1 MSITS
6 STLLVELSMSVWT
19 ANKLDRA
26 ATDTVISNN
35 QAAYGAAQVHK
46 NLMAGTTLRR
56 EIADYS
62 SSCYRWHCSNT
73 VPWADRGPRLLPT
86 SMFIDYKSELN
97 VRKAKFEALTEEFC
111 TFYPGWL
118 DQQVAAHTT
127 RSLGGMF
134 NIADYPSVDEV
145 RSKFGFRAA
154 FTPVPESGDFRVDI
168 PRGDLEEVKQRYDE
182 EFDSRLAGAMREPW
196 DRLYTVLKALS
207 SKLEDGDEKKRYH
220 DTLVSNATDLCAL
233 LTHLNITKDP
243 ALERARNEVESL
255 MAGVTMSDIKES
267 ATLREGIKSKVDT
280 ILGGYEW

>member
-6 STLLVELSMSVWT
+6 STILVELSMSVWT
-19 ANKLDRA
+19 ANKLDRV
-26 ATDTVISNN
+26 ATNTVISDN

-46 NLMAGTTLRR
+46 NLMAGTTLRK
-56 EIADYS
+56 EIAEYS
-62 SSCYRWHCSNT
+62 SSCYAWHCRNT

-118 DQQVAAHTT
+118 DQQVAAQTA

-168 PRGDLEEVKQRYDE
+168 PRHDLEEVKQRYDE
-182 EFDSRLAGAMREPW
+182 EFDSRLAGAMQEPW
-196 DRLYTVLKALS
+196 NRLYTVLKALS
-207 SKLEDGDEKKRYH
+207 AKLEDGDEKKRYH
-220 DTLVSNATDLCAL
+220 DTLVSNATNLCAL

-243 ALERARNEVESL
+243 ALERARHEVESL
-255 MAGVTMSDIKES
+255 MAGVTISDIKDS
-267 ATLREGIKSKVDT
+267 ATLREGLKSKVDT